1 MKRKKIVKKEVSEF
15 NTSSMSKPRKILYN
29 KIIKNYR
36 FCEIYDFLKF
46 IYINEVDFSDIFMR
60 DLFYFLIKVNQY
72 TSKITSECY
81 SIYSSKNYD
90 TSLSEAVIPLN
101 SIVCKILQ
109 AVITKK
115 YSLPIFSLEKLIF
128 ASLII
133 FLKKSSYHCRFRY
146 PYRLNKCIEDKIT
159 NGYINAINSRN
170 NSFEFIF
177 NLIETE
183 LKKEAEILNN
193 NNNNKRLLRVLNN
206 KKLL

>member
-1 MKRKKIVKKEVSEF
+1 MANKIVKSEIF
-15 NTSSMSKPRKILYN
+15 EINISSLNKAQKTIYN
-29 KIIKNYR
+29 KVSNKYR
-36 FCEIYDFLKF
+36 FWETYDFLKF
-46 IYINEVDFSDIFMR
+46 IYKNEVDFSDIFMR

-109 AVITKK
+109 AVIAKK
-115 YSLPIFSLEKLIF
+115 YSLPIFALEKLIF

>member
-1 MKRKKIVKKEVSEF
+1 MANKIVKSEIF
-15 NTSSMSKPRKILYN
+15 EINISSLNKAQKIIYN
-29 KIIKNYR
+29 KVSNKYR
-36 FCEIYDFLKF
+36 FWETYDFLKF
-46 IYINEVDFSDIFMR
+46 IYKNEVDFSDIFMR

-109 AVITKK
+109 AVIAKK

-146 PYRLNKCIEDKIT
+146 PSRLKKYNEDRNI
-159 NGYINAINSRN
+159 NEYINAINSRN

>member
-1 MKRKKIVKKEVSEF
+1 MKRKKTVKKQASEF

-46 IYINEVDFSDIFMR
+46 IYINEVNFSDIFMR
-60 DLFYFLIKVNQY
+60 DLFYFLIKTEQY
-72 TSKITSECY
+72 TSEI
-81 SIYSSKNYD
+81 IYRSQSNDLSKKYD
-90 TSLSEAVIPLN
+90 INLINVEISLRYMIN
-101 SIVCKILQ
+101 KILE
-109 AVITKK
+109 AIILKK
-115 YSLPIFSLEKLIF
+115 YSLPVFALEKLIF
-128 ASLII
+128 ASFII
-133 FLKKSSYHCRFRY
+133 FLKKSSFYCRFRY

-177 NLIETE
+177 NLIKNQ
-183 LKKEAEILNN
+183 LKVEAEILD
-193 NNNNKRLLRVLNN
+193 NNKRLLRVLNN

>member
-46 IYINEVDFSDIFMR
+46 IYINEVNFSDIFMR
-60 DLFYFLIKVNQY
+60 DLFYFLIKIERY
-72 TSKITSECY
+72 TSEI
-81 SIYSSKNYD
+81 IYRSQSNDLSKKYD
-90 TSLSEAVIPLN
+90 INLINVEISLRYMIN
-101 SIVCKILQ
+101 KILE
-109 AVITKK
+109 AIILKK
-115 YSLPIFSLEKLIF
+115 YSLPVFALEKLIF
-128 ASLII
+128 ASFII
-133 FLKKSSYHCRFRY
+133 FLKKSSFYCRFRY
-146 PYRLNKCIEDKIT
+146 PSRLNKCIEDKSI

-177 NLIETE
+177 NLIKNQ
-183 LKKEAEILNN
+183 LKVEAEILD
-193 NNNNKRLLRVLNN
+193 NNKRLLRVLNN

>member
-1 MKRKKIVKKEVSEF
+1 MARKIVKSEVFEI
-15 NTSSMSKPRKILYN
+15 NTSLLNKAQKTIYN
-29 KIIKNYR
+29 KVSNKYR
-36 FCEIYDFLKF
+36 FWETYDFFKF
-46 IYINEVDFSDIFMR
+46 IYKNEVDFSDIFMR

-109 AVITKK
+109 AVIAKK

-133 FLKKSSYHCRFRY
+133 FLKKSSYHSRFKY
-146 PYRLNKCIEDKIT
+146 NSKLNKCIEDRSI
-159 NGYINAINSRN
+159 NAYINAINLETSN
-170 NSFEFIF
+170 FDFIF
-177 NLIETE
+177 NIIETE
-183 LKKEAEILNN
+183 LKNETEILNGN
-193 NNNNKRLLRVLNN
+193 HSLLRILNSKN
-206 KKLL
+206 LL

>member
-1 MKRKKIVKKEVSEF
+1 MARKIVKSEIF
-15 NTSSMSKPRKILYN
+15 EINISSLNKAQKTIYN
-29 KIIKNYR
+29 KVSNKYR
-36 FCEIYDFLKF
+36 FWETYDFLKF
-46 IYINEVDFSDIFMR
+46 IYKNEVDFSNIFMR

-109 AVITKK
+109 AVIAKK

>member
-1 MKRKKIVKKEVSEF
+1 MASKTVKSEIF
-15 NTSSMSKPRKILYN
+15 EINISSLNKAQKTIYN
-29 KIIKNYR
+29 KVSNKYR
-36 FCEIYDFLKF
+36 FWETYDFFKF
-46 IYINEVDFSDIFMR
+46 IYKNEVDFSDIFMR

-109 AVITKK
+109 AVIAKK

>member
-1 MKRKKIVKKEVSEF
+1 MANKIVKSEIF
-15 NTSSMSKPRKILYN
+15 EINISSLNKAQKIIYN
-29 KIIKNYR
+29 KVSNKYR
-36 FCEIYDFLKF
+36 FWETYDFLKF
-46 IYINEVDFSDIFMR
+46 IYKNEVDFSDIFMR

-109 AVITKK
+109 AVIAKK
-115 YSLPIFSLEKLIF
+115 YSLPIFALEKLLF
-128 ASLII
+128 ATLII
-133 FLKKSSYHCRFRY
+133 FLKKSSYHCRFKH
-146 PYRLNKCIEDKIT
+146 PPRLNKCIEDKIT

>member
-1 MKRKKIVKKEVSEF
+1 MASKTVKSEIFEINISSLNKAQKI
-15 NTSSMSKPRKILYN
+15 IYN
-29 KIIKNYR
+29 KVSNKYR

-46 IYINEVDFSDIFMR
+46 IYINEVNFSDIFMR
-60 DLFYFLIKVNQY
+60 DLFYFLIKTEQY
-72 TSKITSECY
+72 TSEI
-81 SIYSSKNYD
+81 IYRSQSNDLSKKYD
-90 TSLSEAVIPLN
+90 INLINVEISLRYMIN
-101 SIVCKILQ
+101 KILE
-109 AVITKK
+109 AIILKK
-115 YSLPIFSLEKLIF
+115 YSLPVFALEKLIF
-128 ASLII
+128 ASFII

-146 PYRLNKCIEDKIT
+146 PIRLNKCIEDKIT

>member
-1 MKRKKIVKKEVSEF
+1 
-15 NTSSMSKPRKILYN
+15 MSTNLGS
-29 KIIKNYR
+29 
-36 FCEIYDFLKF
+36 FQ
-46 IYINEVDFSDIFMR
+46 

-109 AVITKK
+109 AVIAKK
-115 YSLPIFSLEKLIF
+115 YSLPIFALEKLIF

-133 FLKKSSYHCRFRY
+133 FLKKSSYHCRFKH
-146 PYRLNKCIEDKIT
+146 PPRLNKCIEDKIT
-159 NGYINAINSRN
+159 NGYINAINPRN

>member
-1 MKRKKIVKKEVSEF
+1 MANKIVKSEIF
-15 NTSSMSKPRKILYN
+15 EINISSLNKAQKIIYN
-29 KIIKNYR
+29 KVSNKYR
-36 FCEIYDFLKF
+36 FWETYDFLKF
-46 IYINEVDFSDIFMR
+46 IYKNEVDFSDIFMR

-109 AVITKK
+109 AVIAKK

-128 ASLII
+128 ATLII

-146 PYRLNKCIEDKIT
+146 PSRLNKCIEDKIT

>member
-1 MKRKKIVKKEVSEF
+1 MARKIVKSEVFEI

-46 IYINEVDFSDIFMR
+46 IYINEVNFSDIFMR
-60 DLFYFLIKVNQY
+60 DLFYFLIKLNQY
-72 TSKITSECY
+72 TSEILSECY
-81 SIYSSKNYD
+81 SIYSSKNHD
-90 TSLSEAVIPLN
+90 TSLSVAVIPLN
-101 SIVCKILQ
+101 ASICKILE
-109 AVITKK
+109 AIILKK
-115 YSLPIFSLEKLIF
+115 YSLPVFALEKLIF
-128 ASLII
+128 ASFII

>member
-1 MKRKKIVKKEVSEF
+1 MANKIVKSEIF
-15 NTSSMSKPRKILYN
+15 EINISSLNKAQKIIYN
-29 KIIKNYR
+29 KVSNKYR
-36 FCEIYDFLKF
+36 FWETYDFFKF
-46 IYINEVDFSDIFMR
+46 IYKNEVDFSDIFMR

-109 AVITKK
+109 AVIAKK

-146 PYRLNKCIEDKIT
+146 PSRLNKCIEDKIT

>member
-1 MKRKKIVKKEVSEF
+1 MARKIVKSEVFEI

-46 IYINEVDFSDIFMR
+46 IYINEVNFSDIFMR
-60 DLFYFLIKVNQY
+60 DLFYFLIKLNQY
-72 TSKITSECY
+72 TSEILSECY

-109 AVITKK
+109 AVIAKK
-115 YSLPIFSLEKLIF
+115 YSLPVFALEKLLF
-128 ASLII
+128 ATLII

-159 NGYINAINSRN
+159 NEYINAINSRN

>member
-1 MKRKKIVKKEVSEF
+1 MANKIVKSEIF
-15 NTSSMSKPRKILYN
+15 EINISSLNKAQKIIYN
-29 KIIKNYR
+29 KVSNKYR
-36 FCEIYDFLKF
+36 FWETYDFLKF
-46 IYINEVDFSDIFMR
+46 IYKNEVDFSDIFMR
-60 DLFYFLIKVNQY
+60 DLFYFLIKTEQY
-72 TSKITSECY
+72 TSEI
-81 SIYSSKNYD
+81 IYRSQSNDLSKKYD
-90 TSLSEAVIPLN
+90 INLINVEISLRYMIN
-101 SIVCKILQ
+101 KILE
-109 AVITKK
+109 AIILKK
-115 YSLPIFSLEKLIF
+115 YSLPVFALEKLIF

>member
-1 MKRKKIVKKEVSEF
+1 MASKTVKSEIF
-15 NTSSMSKPRKILYN
+15 EINISSLNKAQKILYN

-46 IYINEVDFSDIFMR
+46 IYINEVNFSDIFMR

-109 AVITKK
+109 AVIAKK
-115 YSLPIFSLEKLIF
+115 YSLPVFALEKLLF
-128 ASLII
+128 ATLII

-146 PYRLNKCIEDKIT
+146 PSRLNKCIEDKIT

>member
-1 MKRKKIVKKEVSEF
+1 MANKIVKSEIF
-15 NTSSMSKPRKILYN
+15 EINISSLNKAQKTIYN
-29 KIIKNYR
+29 KVSNKYR
-36 FCEIYDFLKF
+36 FWETYDFLKF
-46 IYINEVDFSDIFMR
+46 IYKNEVDFSDIFMR

-109 AVITKK
+109 AVIAKK

>member
-1 MKRKKIVKKEVSEF
+1 MANKIVKSEIF
-15 NTSSMSKPRKILYN
+15 EINISSLNKAQKIIYN
-29 KIIKNYR
+29 KVSNKYR
-36 FCEIYDFLKF
+36 FWETYDFLKF
-46 IYINEVDFSDIFMR
+46 IYKNEVDFSDIFMR

-109 AVITKK
+109 AVIAKK

-133 FLKKSSYHCRFRY
+133 FLKKSSYHCRFKH
-146 PYRLNKCIEDKIT
+146 PPRLNKCIEDKIT

>member
-46 IYINEVDFSDIFMR
+46 IYINEVNFSDIFMR
-60 DLFYFLIKVNQY
+60 DLFYFLIKIERY
-72 TSKITSECY
+72 TSEIIYRSQSNDLSKKYDINLINVEISLRYMINKI
-81 SIYSSKNYD
+81 
-90 TSLSEAVIPLN
+90 LEAVI
-101 SIVCKILQ
+101 
-109 AVITKK
+109 AKK
-115 YSLPIFSLEKLIF
+115 YSLPVFALEKLIF
-128 ASLII
+128 ASFII
-133 FLKKSSYHCRFRY
+133 FLKKSSFYCRFRY
-146 PYRLNKCIEDKIT
+146 PYRLNKCIEDKSI

-177 NLIETE
+177 NLIKNQ
-183 LKKEAEILNN
+183 LKVEAEILD
-193 NNNNKRLLRVLNN
+193 NNKRLLRVLNN

>member
-1 MKRKKIVKKEVSEF
+1 MANKIVKSEIF
-15 NTSSMSKPRKILYN
+15 EINISSLNKAQKIIYN
-29 KIIKNYR
+29 KVSNKYR
-36 FCEIYDFLKF
+36 FWETYDFLKF
-46 IYINEVDFSDIFMR
+46 IYKNEVDFSDIFMR

-109 AVITKK
+109 AVIAKK

-146 PYRLNKCIEDKIT
+146 PSRLKKYNEDRNI
-159 NGYINAINSRN
+159 NEYINAINSRN

-183 LKKEAEILNN
+183 LKKEAEILHNN
-193 NNNNKRLLRVLNN
+193 RRLFRVLNN

>member
-1 MKRKKIVKKEVSEF
+1 MANKIVKSEIF
-15 NTSSMSKPRKILYN
+15 EINISSLNKAQKIIYN
-29 KIIKNYR
+29 KVSNKYR
-36 FCEIYDFLKF
+36 FWETYDFLKF
-46 IYINEVDFSDIFMR
+46 IYKNEVDFSDIFMR

-109 AVITKK
+109 AVIAKK

-146 PYRLNKCIEDKIT
+146 PYRLNKCIEDKSI

>member
-1 MKRKKIVKKEVSEF
+1 MTNKIVKSEIF
-15 NTSSMSKPRKILYN
+15 EINISSLNKAQKIIYN
-29 KIIKNYR
+29 KVSNKYR
-36 FCEIYDFLKF
+36 FWETYDFLKF
-46 IYINEVDFSDIFMR
+46 IYKNEVDFSDIFMR
-60 DLFYFLIKVNQY
+60 DLFYFLIKLNQY
-72 TSKITSECY
+72 TSEILSECY
-81 SIYSSKNYD
+81 SIYSSKNHD

-109 AVITKK
+109 AVIAKK

>member
-1 MKRKKIVKKEVSEF
+1 MANKIVKSEIF
-15 NTSSMSKPRKILYN
+15 EINISSLNKAQKIIYN
-29 KIIKNYR
+29 KVSNKYR
-36 FCEIYDFLKF
+36 FWETYDFLKF
-46 IYINEVDFSDIFMR
+46 IYKNEVDFSNIFMR

-109 AVITKK
+109 AVIAKK

>member
-1 MKRKKIVKKEVSEF
+1 MARKIVKSEVFEI

-36 FCEIYDFLKF
+36 FWETYDFLKF
-46 IYINEVDFSDIFMR
+46 IYKNEVDFSDIFMR

-109 AVITKK
+109 AVIAKK